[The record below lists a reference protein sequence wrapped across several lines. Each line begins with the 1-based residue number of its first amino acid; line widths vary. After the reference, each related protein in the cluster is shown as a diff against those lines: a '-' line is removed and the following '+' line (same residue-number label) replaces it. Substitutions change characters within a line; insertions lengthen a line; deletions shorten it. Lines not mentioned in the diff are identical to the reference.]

1 MDKMDKNRTDRQVV
15 GQMGHMRRTD
25 WEKTRDGQTLTDRQ
39 YGAEMGW
46 MYNDEMY
53 GRIKS
58 IIDAYMY
65 RHKRHQTQDKRQE
78 RKVIEDERDGG
89 LQLYRVDDEQSGS
102 YRCI

>member
-1 MDKMDKNRTDRQVV
+1 
-15 GQMGHMRRTD
+15 
-25 WEKTRDGQTLTDRQ
+25 
-39 YGAEMGW
+39 

-89 LQLYRVDDEQSGS
+89 L
-102 YRCI
+102 